1 MNIPVTPAPDK
12 RAPIAAWA
20 IIPLAI
26 AAIAACLL
34 RADGALHWDEP
45 GYLYMG
51 IYRSFAEL
59 IAGQVQITGIDDFTQ
74 GRILHV
80 LQINALMG
88 LIGSSAGTFWTLVV
102 IHLFLLV
109 GILMLTHRMLREL
122 LPHTAQ
128 VTAGTLVAA
137 MSPIVIYMAGKTLA
151 DTEALAMATLATW
164 ALLRCSRGVSISR
177 VLGAAMAMAYITL
190 TKNDMVFMPAGLCAA
205 VALVPIAGIH
215 RARVVGAGILSAVG
229 AVAISMLALEALGI
243 GIGRYLASYADALER
258 APPLAAKLMNISTE
272 LGVLWALVI
281 AAWLSTRRREAAFL
295 TLWLAFAM
303 SPFVLLVVRRAEDCS
318 RAKMLI
324 MEAGGRAPLVA
335 KIEKAEA
342 IDHLDEIIATADAIM
357 VARGD
362 LGVETSVELVPV
374 YQKRIIAKSVKAGK
388 MVITAT
394 QMLQSMVSN
403 PRPTRAEASDVA
415 NAVWDGT
422 DALMLSNETASGQYP
437 VPAVETMC
445 RIIESAES
453 GKEPAQDKIAHWV
466 GRQTGRVSRALCEAA
481 AFASDEMGTRV
492 TAVLTESGL
501 MARRLSALRPD
512 QRIVALTNSED
523 VQNELALIWGVESLV
538 VPSATTT
545 DDILQAGEQALLESG
560 VVEKGEMI
568 VIMAGRL
575 SGLGLSSSVTIFTVG
590 GTLAP
595 SRT

>member
-303 SPFVLLVVRRAEDCS
+303 SPFVLLVGQIEPRHLAVNLVAAAGLFALALEGLHTRFEVWRQLSVAGKTAMATLAVIVLMASNKLALAVMPHEVQIGSLRGLLHSLDERYGVNRYVVLTPWGYTDFNIIRVLWPHVDVRDLRAGKAIVRTHGSQTRRQLLSTYYDGHFAERPQDL
-318 RAKMLI
+318 AAIDK
-324 MEAGGRAPLVA
+324 PLVY
-335 KIEKAEA
+335 
-342 IDHLDEIIATADAIM
+342 
-357 VARGD
+357 VGFR
-362 LGVETSVELVPV
+362 ETFSVENL
-374 YQKRIIAKSVKAGK
+374 R
-388 MVITAT
+388 
-394 QMLQSMVSN
+394 SMSQRVA
-403 PRPTRAEASDVA
+403 PQYVA
-415 NAVWDGT
+415 N
-422 DALMLSNETASGQYP
+422 MLRKIPLVDHRESWLWHDPHAHFYP
-437 VPAVETMC
+437 
-445 RIIESAES
+445 
-453 GKEPAQDKIAHWV
+453 IADNGHYLAYEV
-466 GRQTGRVSRALCEAA
+466 SLNRDNRQE
-481 AFASDEMGTRV
+481 
-492 TAVLTESGL
+492 
-501 MARRLSALRPD
+501 
-512 QRIVALTNSED
+512 
-523 VQNELALIWGVESLV
+523 
-538 VPSATTT
+538 
-545 DDILQAGEQALLESG
+545 
-560 VVEKGEMI
+560 
-568 VIMAGRL
+568 
-575 SGLGLSSSVTIFTVG
+575 
-590 GTLAP
+590 
-595 SRT
+595 